1 MSAARTALWHLRKG
15 GVRQLR
21 TWRRRQRVGGGVPT
35 VTGTDF
41 PEWPMQDR
49 PPRRPDLRVAVV
61 LDDFSRLALA
71 PEWHQIEVTPSRWRS
86 QVAEGLDLFFVE
98 SAWHGNGGTWRY
110 QLTGSK
116 APSPELVALVEHCRS
131 AGVPTVFW
139 CKEDP
144 VHFHDF
150 VDTASLFDHVL
161 TTDVE
166 MLPRY
171 RERLGHDRVGVM
183 PFAAQERI
191 HNPIRPAGGHASRDI
206 AFAGMYFAHKFPER
220 RAQMDLLLGAASRV
234 SPRMEHGLEI
244 FSRFHGKESEYQFPP
259 LLDEHVVG
267 SLSYL
272 QTLTAYRVFKV
283 FLNVNSV
290 VGSPSMC
297 ARRVFEISACG
308 TPVVSTPSPAL
319 DAVFPED
326 EVIRVDEP
334 QEAEWMLRALVRSPL
349 LRDRTAHLAQRRIW
363 REHTYAAR
371 VDEVLNRVGLD
382 EHVRQAR
389 TVTALVSTN
398 RPHQLEHVIAQVARQ
413 REVPVQLALL
423 MHGFD
428 HEARARA
435 LAAEHGIEDL
445 VVFREDQDV
454 SLGSCLNRLVDAA
467 DGEVVAK
474 MDDDDEYGQHYLF
487 DSLAAL
493 EYSGADVVGKHAHHM
508 YLESQGALIVR
519 FPEWEHRFSHF
530 VAGPTMVM
538 SRSVA
543 LEQRFP
549 DAFIGEDSE
558 LLRRVSADGGR
569 IYSADRFG
577 FVQVRSGAE
586 RHTWGAT
593 DAEMVANADMLAAGV
608 GLDAAVDA
616 LAGGGWGSPAVEPN
630 QHPQTLLHRKAI

>member
-1 MSAARTALWHLRKG
+1 M
-15 GVRQLR
+15 
-21 TWRRRQRVGGGVPT
+21 
-35 VTGTDF
+35 TGTDF
-41 PEWPMQDR
+41 PEWPVQDR

-71 PEWHQIEVTPSRWRS
+71 PEWYQIEVTPSRWRT
-86 QVAEGLDLFFVE
+86 QVAEGLDLLFVE

-144 VHFHDF
+144 VHFDDF

-206 AFAGMYFAHKFPER
+206 AFAGMYFAHKYPER
-220 RAQMDLLLGAASRV
+220 REQMDLLLGAADRV

-244 FSRFHGKESEYQFPP
+244 FSRFAGGDANYQFPP
-259 LLDEHVVG
+259 PLDERVRG
-267 SLSYL
+267 SLSYG
-272 QTLTAYRVFKV
+272 QILTAYRSFKV

-319 DAVFPED
+319 DASFPED
-326 EVIRVDEP
+326 EVVRVAEP
-334 QEAEWMLRALVRSPL
+334 QQAEWMLRALVRSPL
-349 LRDRTAHLAQRRIW
+349 LRDSMVHRAQRRIW

-371 VDEVLNRVGLD
+371 IDAVLEAVGLD
-382 EHVRQAR
+382 EHIRAPR

-398 RPHQLEHVIAQVARQ
+398 RPHQLEHVIGQVGQQ
-413 REVPVQLALL
+413 RDVTVQLALL
-423 MHGFD
+423 MHGFED
-428 HEARARA
+428 EARVRT
-435 LAAEHGIEDL
+435 LAAEHGIDDL
-445 VVFREDQDV
+445 VVLHADQQV
-454 SLGSCLNRLVDAA
+454 TLGACLNRLVDAA
-467 DGEVVAK
+467 TGDVVAK
-474 MDDDDEYGQHYLF
+474 MDDDDLYGEYYLF
-487 DSLAAL
+487 DSLQAL
-493 EYSGADVVGKHAHHM
+493 EYSGADVVGKQAHQMH
-508 YLESQGALIVR
+508 LEGQGALIVR
-519 FPEWEHRFSHF
+519 FPEREHRFTDF
-530 VAGPTMVM
+530 VAGPTIVM
-538 SRSVA
+538 PRSVA
-543 LEQRFP
+543 LKHRFP
-549 DAFIGEDSE
+549 DVQIGEDSG
-558 LLRRVSADGGR
+558 LLRRVTKAGGTV
-569 IYSADRFG
+569 YSADRFE
-577 FVQVRSGAE
+577 FVQVRGH
-586 RHTWGAT
+586 RKHTWLSS
-593 DAEMVANADMLAAGV
+593 DAELLANATVTVIPDMK
-608 GLDAAVDA
+608 
-616 LAGGGWGSPAVEPN
+616 
-630 QHPQTLLHRKAI
+630 LHGQRSVICPTTPYPKH